1 MIPAGEPHSAM
12 LLPVK
17 YVQALERD
25 QLKKLCCRHVEEE
38 GHTAQWF
45 GSQTKDDPDI
55 LVITCGG
62 CGRKHRRFFVGN
74 GERVVIK
81 EVR

>member
-1 MIPAGEPHSAM
+1 MIPASEVLKATF
-12 LLPVK
+12 LPAQ

-25 QLKKLCCRHVEEE
+25 QKLNLCCRHVED

-45 GSQTKDDPDI
+45 GSQTKEDPDI

-62 CGRKHRRFFVGN
+62 CGRKHRRFFIGN

-81 EVR
+81 AVR